1 MFTWSGFDILILMLS
16 IAFQPNRFLWW
27 IINLFTSLLLQ
38 RTTYQLRNSLN
49 KSRIVLMSDTT
60 FVSFF
65 RHITCNKIDFAAGH
79 INKFICCVTLTKLLT
94 FKRLIWSIRSHAR
107 RQGTLCRWLLMS
119 ISCMRSELCY
129 KLNFAFEPFFF
140 CCIYY
145 CIWFYGRKAF
155 PRSIMIEPDKS
166 CTLWI

>member
-107 RQGTLCRWLLMS
+107 RQGTLCIIVFFDVSR
-119 ISCMRSELCY
+119 ICPFYAREV
-129 KLNFAFEPFFF
+129 NFV
-140 CCIYY
+140 IN
-145 CIWFYGRKAF
+145 
-155 PRSIMIEPDKS
+155 
-166 CTLWI
+166 